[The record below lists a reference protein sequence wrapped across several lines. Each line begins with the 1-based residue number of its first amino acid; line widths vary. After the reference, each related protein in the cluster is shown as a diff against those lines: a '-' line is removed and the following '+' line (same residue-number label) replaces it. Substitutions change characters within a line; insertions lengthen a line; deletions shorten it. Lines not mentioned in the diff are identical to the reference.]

1 MRLSVYLFITNG
13 NSSIV
18 IFFSQQK
25 LSLYKSFCKVNYFFF
40 SSITV
45 ASLLIIITHP
55 PTHNNRE
62 EGDVIIRSK
71 RQEKKERAEQPAS
84 FFNLLATACY
94 LQYRI
99 K

>member
-1 MRLSVYLFITNG
+1 
-13 NSSIV
+13 
-18 IFFSQQK
+18 
-25 LSLYKSFCKVNYFFF
+25 
-40 SSITV
+40 
-45 ASLLIIITHP
+45 P

-62 EGDVIIRSK
+62 EGEDVIIRSK

>member
-1 MRLSVYLFITNG
+1 M
-13 NSSIV
+13 
-18 IFFSQQK
+18 
-25 LSLYKSFCKVNYFFF
+25 
-40 SSITV
+40 
-45 ASLLIIITHP
+45 LLIFGLNDLGISLWPVLTSLGVIGLAVAFALRATLSNLIGTFMIHA
-55 PTHNNRE
+55 E
-62 EGDVIIRSK
+62 DLFSEGEDVIIRSK